1 MTSTTSIWASHGHNR
16 IHHPGY
22 ETEQRTSPSTG
33 AAALKRFLTSTGA
46 EDFLAFRRAGENTG
60 DVQTITLVLENRL
73 FSPRTI
79 RN

>member
-33 AAALKRFLTSTGA
+33 GAALKRFLTSTGA
-46 EDFLAFRRAGENTG
+46 EDFLASRRNPPAGWRRCT
-60 DVQTITLVLENRL
+60 DYYASVRK
-73 FSPRTI
+73 
-79 RN
+79 